1 MRPPAGRAALTAA
14 QNGRVNRDDVLGWV
28 RGYELGWRAGQPS
41 AVESLF
47 TEDAR
52 YLRSPYEEPLQ
63 GHQAI
68 KDFWLA
74 DEGET
79 FTMTSDLVAVDGD
92 SAVVRVEVRYGEPVR
107 QEYRDLW
114 LLRFDDDGRVR
125 EFEEWAYWPGKPYT
139 VDGD

>member
-1 MRPPAGRAALTAA
+1 M
-14 QNGRVNRDDVLGWV
+14 GRVNRDDVLGWV

-79 FTMTSDLVAVDGD
+79 FTMTSELVAVDGD
-92 SAVVRVEVRYGEPVR
+92 AAVVRVEVHYGAPIR

-114 LLRFDDDGRVR
+114 LLSFADDGRVR
-125 EFEEWAYWPGKPYT
+125 EFEEWAYWPGKPYAAAA
-139 VDGD
+139 DAAQ

>member
-1 MRPPAGRAALTAA
+1 MG
-14 QNGRVNRDDVLGWV
+14 DVDRYVVMGWV
-28 RGYELGWRAGQPS
+28 RGYELGWRAGQAD

-74 DEGET
+74 DDEA
-79 FTMTSDLVAVDGD
+79 FTMTAEPVAVEGD
-92 SAVVRVEVRYGEPVR
+92 TAVIRVEVQYGEPVR

-114 LLRFDDDGRVR
+114 LLSFAEDGRVR

-139 VDGD
+139 SEED